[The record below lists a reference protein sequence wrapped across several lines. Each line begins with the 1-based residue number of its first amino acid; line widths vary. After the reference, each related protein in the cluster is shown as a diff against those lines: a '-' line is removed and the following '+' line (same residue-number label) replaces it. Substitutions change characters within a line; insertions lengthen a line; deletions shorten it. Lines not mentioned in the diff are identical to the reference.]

1 MPPRAPMPAR
11 RRSRRPSTGGL
22 VLAFGVAV
30 LLPSAGV
37 GGWVCSG
44 NRDAP
49 VQVEL
54 AGYVWTGRLY
64 GVFLAGA
71 VLAGWFIFGAACIQL
86 RIRERRER
94 RAARLAESFD
104 AGAERSVRTRRA
116 AKQRSRSLRPA
127 GLPR

>member
-1 MPPRAPMPAR
+1 
-11 RRSRRPSTGGL
+11 L
-22 VLAFGVAV
+22 VLVFGVAV
-30 LLPSAGV
+30 MLASAGV
-37 GGWVCSG
+37 GGWVCWV
-44 NRDAP
+44 NRDAT

-94 RAARLAESFD
+94 RAARLAESRLAEPLD
-104 AGAERSVRTRRA
+104 ADAERPARARRS

-127 GLPR
+127 GFPR